1 MSGNASGRP
10 LRVGIVGAGRIV
22 ERVHLPT
29 VGGRPDT
36 SAVGIYDPEAARA
49 RELAGR
55 FGVEHVCGELDEL
68 LRLDLDAVIVASPNA
83 THAQTCVAALRS
95 GAHVLCEKPL
105 ATSAAEAEAMVR
117 AAEESGRELMAA
129 FANRF
134 RPEVAALRTAMRE
147 MGLGG
152 VEGVRCGWLRRNG
165 VPGAGTWFTRRAL
178 SGGGV
183 LIDLGS
189 HLLDL
194 AVWLSG
200 RPRLLRAACV
210 LDRTAAPGAQAAW
223 YTAAGAPDAPD
234 LDVDVTASGFA
245 VFEGP
250 LNLFVEVSWAS
261 NVPFDQTY
269 FQLSGR
275 GWMARLDTLFGFSP
289 NGQRPENPLRLW
301 VGGEPVPTEAAAAGD
316 VFQPF
321 RDQWDFFVE
330 SLRGGRSLRAGLHDA
345 LATARVVEAMYESAA
360 EFDSAPGAASGVSEG
375 QTF

>member
-1 MSGNASGRP
+1 MSGNAAGRP

-29 VGGRPDT
+29 VGGRADT
-36 SAVGIYDPEAARA
+36 KAVGIYDPDGARA
-49 RELAGR
+49 RELAGS

-68 LRLDLDAVIVASPNA
+68 LRLDLDVVVVASPNA
-83 THAQTCVAALRS
+83 THAPACVAALRS
-95 GAHVLCEKPL
+95 GAHVLCEKPV
-105 ATSAAEAEAMVR
+105 ATSAAEAEAMVE
-117 AAEESGRELMAA
+117 AAAESGRELSVA

-134 RPEVAALRTAMRE
+134 RPEVAALHTAMRE
-147 MGLGG
+147 RDLGG
-152 VEGVRCGWLRRNG
+152 VESVRCGWLRRNG
-165 VPGAGTWFTRRAL
+165 IPGAGTWFTSRAQ

-223 YTAAGAPDAPD
+223 YASADAPD
-234 LDVDVTASGFA
+234 KTSFDVDVTASGFA

-250 LNLFVEVSWAS
+250 FNLFVEVSWAS

-269 FQLSGR
+269 LQLSGR

-301 VGGEPVPTEAAAAGD
+301 VDGRPVPTEAPAVGD

-330 SLRGGRSLRAGLHDA
+330 SLRGGRSLRAGLLDA
-345 LATARVVEAMYESAA
+345 LATMRIVEAMYESAA
-360 EFDSAPGAASGVSEG
+360 GFDAELSAALGVPEA

>member
-10 LRVGIVGAGRIV
+10 LRVGLVGAGRIV

-29 VGGRPDT
+29 VGGRADT
-36 SAVGIYDPEAARA
+36 EAVGIYDPDAARA

-68 LRLDLDAVIVASPNA
+68 LRLDLDVVVVASPNA
-83 THAQTCVAALRS
+83 THAPTCIAALRS

-105 ATSAAEAEAMVR
+105 ATSVAEAEAMAR
-117 AAEESGRELMAA
+117 AAEESGRELMVA

-147 MGLGG
+147 RGLGG
-152 VEGVRCGWLRRNG
+152 VESIRCGWLRRNG
-165 VPGAGTWFTRRAL
+165 IPGVGTWFTSRAL

-200 RPRLLRAACV
+200 RPRLLHAACV
-210 LDRTAAPGAQAAW
+210 HARTAEPGAQAAW
-223 YTAAGAPDAPD
+223 YASAGAPAATSF
-234 LDVDVTASGFA
+234 DVEVTASGFA

-250 LNLFVEVSWAS
+250 LDLFVEVSWAS

-289 NGQRPENPLRLW
+289 NGHRPENPLRLW
-301 VGGEPVPTEAAAAGD
+301 VDGQPVPTEAPAAGD
-316 VFQPF
+316 VFRPF

-330 SLRGGRSLRAGLHDA
+330 SLRGGRSLRAGLLDA
-345 LATARVVEAMYESAA
+345 LATMRVVEAMYESAA
-360 EFDSAPGAASGVSEG
+360 RVDSELSAAPGVPEAR
-375 QTF
+375 TI